1 MKDQSKDFLLL
12 SVLGMTK
19 ALRHVHTWGAGGT
32 VGGQCASKCS
42 EEGGKKD
49 QRSNEGKLT
58 PGPRDHCK
66 DLAFTLECHGDP
78 GGCGE
83 IGT

>member
-1 MKDQSKDFLLL
+1 MCTPG
-12 SVLGMTK
+12 VLEEQWE
-19 ALRHVHTWGAGGT
+19 A
-32 VGGQCASKCS
+32 CASKCS